1 MTGPDKLTDT
11 ASTRDAGFTLLE
23 LIVVVAVIAVIS
35 SIAIPGILKARMT
48 ADEAAAM
55 GSLRAINSA
64 QAAYFASG
72 GGGYAILL
80 ATLATPCPSSTQA
93 FISADLSNDPSTKSG
108 YTITLQVATGAVA
121 GPMDCNGTQ
130 TRTGFYT
137 TAVPISA
144 GVTGRRAFASS
155 TTNVLFVDSSG
166 VAPTEAAMVPGGGGE
181 PVR

>member
-1 MTGPDKLTDT
+1 MTGPDKLTDE
-11 ASTRDAGFTLLE
+11 ASKRDAGFTLLE

-48 ADEAAAM
+48 ADESAAM

-72 GGGYAILL
+72 GGGYAVLL
-80 ATLATPCPSSTQA
+80 ATLATPCPGSPQA
-93 FISADLSNDPSTKSG
+93 FISPDLATDPALKSG
-108 YTITLQVATGAVA
+108 YRITMTTATGAVA
-121 GPMDCNGTQ
+121 GPLDCNTTP

-137 TAVPISA
+137 TAAPISA

-155 TTNVLFVDSSG
+155 TTNVLFVDASG
-166 VAPTEAAMVPGGGGE
+166 VAPTEAAMAPGGGGE